1 MTGSVP
7 RTAQAAMDSA
17 RAAVSRL
24 DERRHPE
31 DNAADLVE
39 AWEAAQSALRVLAG
53 VPLAGV
59 PAHAGKELIHEARTR
74 GVLTLDQAH
83 ALVEFCVAAD
93 RCRDTTYTPRSQ
105 DLAQA
110 RAGFVVL
117 ESVATVPQPAG
128 AKAPAAPAP
137 PAEAE
142 APAAAPASATPRW
155 RRLRL
160 SRRTVIGAIAAV
172 IVLAV
177 GIGGAIYWSQAG
189 ERALRRGTAAYRR
202 GDMTTAAREFLAA
215 AERMPRAAL
224 PHIYLARLARE
235 ANNPTTAVAELT
247 KAIELEPTSA
257 LALREMGAHQLAMGD
272 LEMARRFYVR
282 ALERDPRDTVAM
294 GYLGCVLA
302 RLGRHEEAQRFLQ
315 RAGPGE
321 WTACVAAPVLPGGM
335 PPPSP

>member
-1 MTGSVP
+1 
-7 RTAQAAMDSA
+7 MDSA
-17 RAAVSRL
+17 RTAVSRL

-39 AWEAAQSALRVLAG
+39 AWDAAQSAIRVLAG
-53 VPLAGV
+53 VPAR
-59 PAHAGKELIHEARTR
+59 AGKELIHEARTR

-83 ALVEFCVAAD
+83 ALVEFCAAAE
-93 RCRDTTYTPRSQ
+93 RCRTTTYTPRPQ

-117 ESVATVPQPAG
+117 ESVAADPQPGG
-128 AKAPAAPAP
+128 ANAPAAPAP
-137 PAEAE
+137 PTAEAE
-142 APAAAPASATPRW
+142 SPAAAPATAKPSW
-155 RRLRL
+155 RRLHL
-160 SRRTVIGAIAAV
+160 SRRAVIAAIATI

-177 GIGGAIYWSQAG
+177 GIGGVVYWSQAG

-202 GDMTTAAREFLAA
+202 GDMTTAAREFMAA
-215 AERMPRAAL
+215 AGKMPRAAM

-247 KAIELEPTSA
+247 RAIELEPTNA

-282 ALERDPRDTVAM
+282 ALEQDPRDTVAI

-321 WTACVAAPVLPGGM
+321 WMACVAAPVPPGGM